1 MDRNPKELS
10 SSSRQIEETRI
21 VNRDE
26 ENKKKKKIKE
36 RETEK
41 KENGTENGTIL
52 QGDTSTARFFGSI
65 ESPRNSLS
73 MKRTNCRNENY

>member
-26 ENKKKKKIKE
+26 ENKKKKKK
-36 RETEK
+36 
-41 KENGTENGTIL
+41 
-52 QGDTSTARFFGSI
+52 
-65 ESPRNSLS
+65 
-73 MKRTNCRNENY
+73 

>member
-41 KENGTENGTIL
+41 KENGTENGTIFPFYKGTHRPL
-52 QGDTSTARFFGSI
+52 AFLDR
-65 ESPRNSLS
+65 
-73 MKRTNCRNENY
+73 